1 VILICVPLHGLIYV
15 YDSWPWDGELGEIL
29 CRGSE
34 YAKDISIGVSIFT
47 IVALAT
53 DRYQGIVN
61 PLKKLQ
67 ARSKLVLFII
77 LFTWLLAILV
87 ATPTVVLSK
96 VVFLESGLK
105 FCSPYGKYFKHIS
118 TIGK

>member
-1 VILICVPLHGLIYV
+1 MPLNGLIYV
-15 YDSWPWDGELGEIL
+15 SEHWPWEGELGEIL

-34 YAKDISIGVSIFT
+34 FAKDVSIGVSIFT

-67 ARSKLVLFII
+67 ARSKMVLVTIVI
-77 LFTWLLAILV
+77 TWLLAILV
-87 ATPTVVLSK
+87 ATPAVVVSE
-96 VVFLESGLK
+96 VIHTNGIT
-105 FCSPYGKYFKHIS
+105 FCSPFGNYGKTYK
-118 TIGK
+118 K